1 VWQQGSEVARWR
13 RSEMGTQRGVEV
25 ACAAVGVLS
34 LKGDASDLADLADL
48 GVAHRPSPRLTGTI
62 SMMRGRLAPLDM
74 VLVMQAMERDAAR
87 WMTNTRKRMLQWT
100 NVCCRV

>member
-1 VWQQGSEVARWR
+1 
-13 RSEMGTQRGVEV
+13 MGTQRGVEV